1 MKQSDYTT
9 IEVKFANYELIEL
22 QWLAA
27 KTQKDVDT
35 IIRTAVRQSMTSEHR
50 DEISLSLN
58 NTIEN
63 VMYACMRTYNVS
75 REQLTARVRFKEFVE
90 PRHMMYYILRTRYHL
105 KYEYMGKKFGYNCAT
120 IIQAVKKIDGYIKA
134 YTLVRYNYE
143 TAIAYLE

>member
-9 IEVKFANYELIEL
+9 IEVKFANHEFIEL

-75 REQLTARVRFKEFVE
+75 REQLTDRVRFPRFVE
-90 PRHMMYYILRTRYHL
+90 PRYMMFYILRKRYKLRYQHMQ
-105 KYEYMGKKFGYNCAT
+105 KEFGYHYAT
-120 IIQAVKKIDGYIKA
+120 IMHAVKTIQGYIDVDP
-134 YTLVRYNYE
+134 LVRYKHE